1 MTSVTTIRMGFL
13 DSDDRLLVDFVC
25 PDRVFTLQITRRI
38 TRRMIRGLAQILA
51 TPNEVMSR
59 VPTTHKIDMLI
70 WEHLSALQPSSDAA
84 APDNSADAA
93 IAPANPV
100 RPPMPWPL
108 LSKVDINSHPQMFRL
123 RFEAGEQSVNL
134 EMSRSELHRL
144 LAHLRQLARHA
155 EWDLDAEVGWLVEA
169 DSPASLRPG
178 SLAS

>member
-13 DSDDRLLVDFVC
+13 DTEDRLLVDFVC
-25 PDRVFTLQITRRI
+25 PDRVFSMLVTRRI

-51 TPNEVMSR
+51 TPNEMMSR

-70 WEHLSALQPSSDAA
+70 WEHLSALQPNGNSA
-84 APDNSADAA
+84 APDDSGEAA
-93 IAPANPV
+93 AALPDPV

-108 LSKVDINSHPQMFRL
+108 LTKVDINSHPQMFRL
-123 RFEAGEQSVNL
+123 RFEASEQSVNL
-134 EMSRSELHRL
+134 EMNRGELHRL